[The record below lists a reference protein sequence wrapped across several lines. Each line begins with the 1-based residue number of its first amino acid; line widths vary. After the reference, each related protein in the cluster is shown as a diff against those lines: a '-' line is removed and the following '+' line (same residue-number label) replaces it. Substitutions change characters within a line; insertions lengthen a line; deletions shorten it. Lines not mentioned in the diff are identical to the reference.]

1 MADRPTA
8 QREYF
13 ATLDPEKLVS
23 ELDQRRNSWYACMT
37 ANGLYKRWR
46 KSYDLYFGRHW
57 VHGPSYAANNSEIL
71 RYGDKGEYAAFAV
84 NHYRNLIR
92 HILSITTSQRISFE
106 PVAINTDRESETQA
120 RLGRNLLENYFKQK
134 RFNRYL
140 KRAAEYSQIFGKGFV
155 YPFWDTNL
163 GRPWS
168 YRDATDLN
176 GDPVL
181 DHETGE
187 PVQQIVNEGDADMW
201 SPSPFDI
208 QHDLSEEDYAHLQ
221 HVEIRTFE
229 NKFDLAVQYPHAMD
243 KILNL
248 QTKNEMDNSRFFVM
262 GKINETVKVPVY
274 HFLHTRSKSMPNGRY
289 VKHCGG
295 GCILY
300 DGPIPYSKLPLFR
313 IVPGEL
319 LGSCDG
325 YSDAFD
331 IIGLQEAVDV
341 LVSTMFTNLQAQ
353 GMQKIYVPD
362 GCTLSNVQISKGL
375 AILRGPA
382 NLQPVPLNFTA
393 NPKEIFEA
401 IPGLQKMMETTI
413 GINATVRG
421 DPDHNLKSGVALGL
435 VQAMAIQYASDFQQ
449 SWAELAEDTGSFL
462 LCDLI
467 SPNVTNSR
475 VVAMLGK
482 KNHSYQGEYTGKDI
496 AQIDRVMV
504 NLGNPL
510 LQTTAGKYQLAEG
523 MADRG
528 LIKTAQDFLTLVETG
543 QLDAVTEGL
552 DAVLSQIEQE
562 NEFLRQGRSV
572 TALMGDKDILHAQKH
587 LDLIANPDVRNNAA
601 HVKVVMD
608 HIMQHINNAKTRDP
622 LIAMIAGEPP
632 VPQPPPQGPPPGAA
646 PQGPPPGPPVLGH
659 VLHHPIHAPK
669 PGNPMAPQ
677 GAPAMIPGAPSPL
690 MNGHGKQRPNLGQ
703 LLQAPSNM
711 PHIERLPPNLQP
723 TGAIQSPLK

>member
-1 MADRPTA
+1 MASSITA
-8 QREYF
+8 QRQYF
-13 ATLDPEKLVS
+13 ATFDAEKLVA
-23 ELDQRRNSWYACMT
+23 ELDQRRNSWYATMT

-120 RLGRNLLENYFKQK
+120 RLGRNLLECYFKQK
-134 RFNRYL
+134 RFNRHL

-155 YPFWDTNL
+155 WPFWDTNL
-163 GRPWS
+163 GKPWT
-168 YRDATDLN
+168 YKDATHLD
-176 GDPVL
+176 GTPVMDP
-181 DHETGE
+181 ETGM

-201 SPSPFDI
+201 SPSPFDVM
-208 QHDLSEEDYAHLQ
+208 HDLSEEDYAHLQ
-221 HVEIRTFE
+221 SVEIRTFE
-229 NKFDLAVQYPHAMD
+229 NKFDLAIQYPHAHD
-243 KILNL
+243 KIIDLP
-248 QTKNEMDNSRFFVM
+248 TKSELDSSRFFVF
-262 GKINETVKVPVY
+262 GKVNETVKVPVY
-274 HFLHTRSKSMPNGRY
+274 HFLHARSKSLPNGRY

-295 GCILY
+295 DVILY
-300 DGPIPYSKLPLFR
+300 DGPIPYSKLNLFR

-319 LGSCDG
+319 LGTCDG

-331 IIGLQEAVDV
+331 IIGLQEAVNV

-353 GMQKIYVPD
+353 GLQKIYVPD

-449 SWAELAEDTGSFL
+449 SWAELCEDVGSFL

-467 SPNVTNSR
+467 APNVKNTR
-475 VVAMLGK
+475 IVAMMGK
-482 KNHSYQGEYTGKDI
+482 KNHSYQGEYTGQDVAK
-496 AQIDRVMV
+496 IDRVMV

-523 MADRG
+523 LADRG
-528 LIKTAQDFLTLVETG
+528 LIKTAQDFLRLVEDG
-543 QLDAVTEGL
+543 QLDDITEAS
-552 DAVLSQIEQE
+552 DAVLNQIEAE
-562 NEFLRQGRSV
+562 NELLRMGRPV
-572 TALMGDKDILHAQKH
+572 KAIMGDADILHAQKH
-587 LDLIANPDVRNNAA
+587 LALISNQDVRQNAPYVQNVIA
-601 HVKVVMD
+601 
-608 HIMQHINNAKTRDP
+608 HIMEHINQAKTRDP
-622 LIAMIAGEPP
+622 VIAMIAGEPP
-632 VPQPPPQGPPPGAA
+632 LPPPPQ
-646 PQGPPPGPPVLGH
+646 PPGPPGPPPPPAPPPQPQH
-659 VLHHPIHAPK
+659 VVHHHMPHGQAPH
-669 PGNPMAPQ
+669 PMNPQ
-677 GAPAMIPGAPSPL
+677 GAPAATPGAPAPL
-690 MNGHGKQRPNLGQ
+690 LKGHKGPDVGQ
-703 LLQAPSNM
+703 ILAPPASM
-711 PHIERLPPNLQP
+711 PHIDRLPAGLQP
-723 TGAIQSPLK
+723 RGAIPQPIK